1 MKKSFL
7 FVFCLTIL
15 YSFSQVVIER
25 ANLPEVGLK
34 QYVRMTNSADINVG
48 TAIAEAQVWD
58 FSALI
63 NDDLDSVQ
71 YISVEKTPYA
81 LQIGNSADFALNID
95 NELGSTA
102 IPFTNNYLFMKEEDN
117 GIFGNAIA
125 VNALGDVVILQSDN
139 PELIFP
145 YPMNYG
151 DVIYDTSEYAATIT
165 SPYPISFSRN
175 TTKTISIDAF
185 GSMILEEDTIEV
197 IRVYEIANIV
207 DDFGS
212 ITENTEHRYYFY
224 AKNPNYQ
231 HPVVSVLQS
240 ENGNIEMVSWV
251 SEEYDTTKTEVTDT
265 AEAEVYD
272 TANAI
277 TEIMEL
283 NAIEFYPNPAIDH
296 INIQIKDHSI
306 NHLQT
311 NVYNFLGQVVYSNS
325 TNPNVS
331 GHEIIIDLN
340 NFTPGAYFIEFKDD
354 IGRSSAARFQV
365 SD

>member
-1 MKKSFL
+1 MKKSLL
-7 FVFCLTIL
+7 FVFCLTIF

-25 ANLPEVGLK
+25 ANLPEAGLK
-34 QYVRMTNSADINVG
+34 QYVRMTNSADINIG
-48 TAIAEAQVWD
+48 TAIAEAQIWD
-58 FSALI
+58 FSALES
-63 NDDLDSVQ
+63 DELDSVQ

-81 LQIGNSADFALNID
+81 LQIGNTADFALNID

-125 VNALGDVVILQSDN
+125 VNAMGDIVVLQSDN
-139 PELIFP
+139 PEIVFP

-165 SPYPISFSRN
+165 SPIMISFSRK
-175 TTKTISIDAF
+175 TTKTISVDAF

-197 IRVYEIANIV
+197 IRVYEVANIV

-231 HPVVSVLQS
+231 HPVVSILQS

-251 SEEYDTTKTEVTDT
+251 SEEYDTTKTEV
-265 AEAEVYD
+265 YD
-272 TANAI
+272 STNAI

-283 NAIEFYPNPAIDH
+283 NMVEFYPNPAVDH

-325 TNPNVS
+325 TNPNVT
-331 GHEIIIDLN
+331 GYEVIIDLN

-354 IGRSSAARFQV
+354 MGRSSAARFQV
-365 SD
+365 SN